1 MIVCLTRT
9 FYATWLTMIFQ
20 CTVMT
25 DYEAHHGE
33 VCETHDDGYVAYI
46 MSDGDCIRLCEE

>member
-33 VCETHDDGYVAYI
+33 VCETHDDGYIAYI